1 MMTGWSQH
9 VFCCHIKIWFIH
21 FGTDVFCYKILYRQI
36 LPTYNCRSGISMQTP
51 ATQPQD
57 RPRVFWISF
66 SRRKYQ
72 EKQHVPHQQPQKS
85 PLWLTYRSP
94 KTSPYLTN
102 EPKIRSLSL
111 NFTPPKDTH
120 YSSVFFHFH
129 TKSSVQLSLLLVLP
143 YLAVT
148 FLSQPLTFHRPEQ
161 CGISVTRPLLSR
173 LFSHFSAK
181 TMSNKWTFS
190 NTDACKLAILK
201 VLWHLNKNSLISD
214 VLNT

>member
-1 MMTGWSQH
+1 MTGWSQH

-85 PLWLTYRSP
+85 PLWITYRS
-94 KTSPYLTN
+94 SQ
-102 EPKIRSLSL
+102 
-111 NFTPPKDTH
+111 NFTLSNKCTKN
-120 YSSVFFHFH
+120 SESVFKFYYSKGYPLFLSIFPFSYKVFSAIISAAGTALSCCHF
-129 TKSSVQLSLLLVLP
+129 SVTASNFSQARAVRYFSHPPSFVPPVLP
-143 YLAVT
+143 V
-148 FLSQPLTFHRPEQ
+148 FCQDN
-161 CGISVTRPLLSR
+161 V
-173 LFSHFSAK
+173 K
-181 TMSNKWTFS
+181 
-190 NTDACKLAILK
+190 
-201 VLWHLNKNSLISD
+201 
-214 VLNT
+214 

>member
-85 PLWLTYRSP
+85 PLWLTYRSSQNF
-94 KTSPYLTN
+94 TLSN
-102 EPKIRSLSL
+102 IRSLFL
-111 NFTPPKDTH
+111 NFTTPKDTH

-129 TKSSVQLSLLLVLP
+129 TNSSVQLSLLLVLP

-161 CGISVTRPLLSR
+161 WAISVTRPLLSR
-173 LFSHFSAK
+173 LFSQFSAK

-190 NTDACKLAILK
+190 NTDACKFSTSKSIVALK
-201 VLWHLNKNSLISD
+201 
-214 VLNT
+214 